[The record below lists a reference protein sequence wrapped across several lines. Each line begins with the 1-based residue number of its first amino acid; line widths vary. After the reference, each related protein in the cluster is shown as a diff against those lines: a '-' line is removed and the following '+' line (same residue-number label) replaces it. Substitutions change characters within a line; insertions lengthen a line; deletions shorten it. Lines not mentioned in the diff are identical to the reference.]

1 MTTTDPRDSDDRL
14 MDATMTWLRAVLV
27 PPRQHGGAP
36 VAPEPA
42 PITQAPAS
50 GRLWGRRPPPRP
62 ELLVPDPEP
71 DDRRE
76 AARRARRR
84 LEEAL
89 AAEPVPRFTRL
100 CEVLGLRP
108 FERDVALL
116 CLAHAVSTEIAAL
129 CRAMPE
135 SAAGAPTFAL
145 SLGLAMD
152 DEFDTAPPERRTEM
166 TRIAAVPEWA
176 AVGPDRPLR
185 SWRLLDIVQGP
196 AQALVSSAL
205 RMDERIVDH
214 VRGRDYVDDRLAPV
228 LDALLVDWRDTVVS
242 PAQRSRLEL
251 ALDHLRHLPPGSERL
266 LVQMPGGD
274 SATKRLFA
282 HRIAGAVGL
291 DLHRLPVAQLPSGG
305 DLATL
310 VDLWNRETRLQ
321 GVALLV
327 EADRGTEEASPVLGR
342 LLTRLTGLVFLD
354 VREPLPQQDT
364 TLVLDVVRPEAGEQR
379 SMWDEALTGT
389 AGQWP
394 ERLAGQF
401 DLNPGEIAAVADG
414 VGDDGDRGQRAWDAC
429 RRRVRPRLEG
439 LAQRI
444 VTETELSDVK
454 LPEREQRLLEQV
466 RDQARHRI
474 RVYDEFGFRSR
485 LTRGLGITALL
496 SGESGTGKTMAAEA
510 LANELRLDLYRIDL
524 ASVVSKYIGE
534 TEKNL
539 RQVFD
544 AAEQGGAVL
553 LFDEA
558 DAVFG
563 KRSEVQDSHDR
574 YANIEVSYLLQ
585 RMEAYRGLAI
595 LTTNMKAALDPAFL
609 RRLRFVIA
617 FPFPGPA
624 ERLRIWRGIF
634 PEDTTP
640 DPETGVAGAAGPR
653 WRVPGVDRLDM
664 VALARPGMTGGQI
677 RNVALNATFLAV
689 ARDGVV
695 TMELL
700 EEAARQEL
708 RKSGRPFVAS
718 DFADWVT
725 RPDRRPDG
733 QRTESYG
740 VREPELV
747 GDRS

>member
-1 MTTTDPRDSDDRL
+1 MTTTDLRDTDDRL

-27 PPRQHGGAP
+27 PPRQHGH
-36 VAPEPA
+36 
-42 PITQAPAS
+42 APAAVDPESPAYAPTS

-62 ELLVPDPEP
+62 ELVVPDPEP
-71 DDRRE
+71 EDRRG

-89 AAEPVPRFTRL
+89 AAQPRPRFTRL
-100 CEVLGLRP
+100 CDALGLRP
-108 FERDVALL
+108 FEQDVALL

-145 SLGLAMD
+145 SLSLAMD
-152 DEFDTAPPERRTEM
+152 DEFDAASPERRAEM

-176 AVGPDRPLR
+176 ALGPDRPLR
-185 SWRLLDIVQGP
+185 SWRLVDIIQGP

-228 LDALLVDWRDTVVS
+228 LDALHADRRDTVVS
-242 PAQRSRLEL
+242 PAQRSRLDL
-251 ALDHLRHLPPGSERL
+251 ALDHLRRLPPGSDRL

-291 DLHRLPVAQLPSGG
+291 DLCRLPVAQIPPGV
-305 DLATL
+305 DLAVL

-327 EADRGTEEASPVLGR
+327 EADSATEEATRVLGR
-342 LLTRLTGLVFLD
+342 LLTRLVGLVFLD
-354 VREPLPQQDT
+354 VREPLSQQDT
-364 TLVLDVVRPEAGEQR
+364 TFVLDVSRPRAAEQR
-379 SMWDEALTGT
+379 SMWEEVLAGT
-389 AGQWP
+389 PGEWP

-401 DLNPGEIAAVADG
+401 DLNAGEIADVADE
-414 VGDDGDRGQRAWDAC
+414 VGDDGAGAWDTC
-429 RRRVRPRLEG
+429 RLRVRPRLEG

-444 VTETELSDVK
+444 VTETRLADVK

-466 RDQARHRI
+466 RDQARHRV
-474 RVYDEFGFRSR
+474 RVYDEYGFRSR
-485 LTRGLGITALL
+485 LSRGLGITALL
-496 SGESGTGKTMAAEA
+496 AGESGTGKTMAAEA

-544 AAEQGGAVL
+544 AAEQGGSVL

-558 DAVFG
+558 DAIFG

-617 FPFPGPA
+617 FPFPGPV
-624 ERLRIWRGIF
+624 ERERIWRAVF

-640 DPETGVAGAAGPR
+640 DPETGQVGTAGGPR
-653 WRVPGVDRLDM
+653 RWQVPGVDRLDM

-689 ARDGVV
+689 ARDGAV

-708 RKSGRPFVAS
+708 RKSGRPFVAA
-718 DFADWVT
+718 DFAGWVT
-725 RPDRRPDG
+725 RPDRPADAH
-733 QRTESYG
+733 RTELDG
-740 VREPELV
+740 VREPVLV
-747 GDRS
+747 GRPS